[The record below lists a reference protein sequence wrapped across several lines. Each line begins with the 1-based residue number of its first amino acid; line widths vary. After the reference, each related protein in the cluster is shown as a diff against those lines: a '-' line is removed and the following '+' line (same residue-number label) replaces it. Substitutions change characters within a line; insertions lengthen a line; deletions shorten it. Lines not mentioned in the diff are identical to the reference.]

1 MFLRIKAVGVNWFS
15 FYFFSPFSFFFI
27 VLREGD
33 DISRSHCPDFP
44 TPRSRLFRE
53 KEREREFQGDSM
65 EIVVFK
71 LQREIDRFSRNDR
84 VVTSLSIGTRVSNKL
99 SIRDCCALRAA
110 FYTPR
115 EFAASFQSV

>member
-1 MFLRIKAVGVNWFS
+1 
-15 FYFFSPFSFFFI
+15 
-27 VLREGD
+27 
-33 DISRSHCPDFP
+33 
-44 TPRSRLFRE
+44 
-53 KEREREFQGDSM
+53 M

-99 SIRDCCALRAA
+99 SIRDCCVLRAA